1 VSLPARLLHSSRHG
15 GLHILPLFRFYLF
28 IFSDSCQINYLK
40 VYRSDLHEMFRV
52 AKIMAVNDQFEII
65 IFFDL
70 SPDATMTTNFCWYYS
85 HSFGDIR

>member
-1 VSLPARLLHSSRHG
+1 VSLPAWLLHSNRHG

-52 AKIMAVNDQFEII
+52 ADQFEII

-70 SPDATMTTNFCWYYS
+70 SLDAAMTTNFCWYYS